1 MALSNQTGAM
11 VVSTGNK
18 PTWKLDI
25 TWAQNSSHIGA
36 KKYLWDWMNEQI
48 EKRLRLKSDAELLA
62 VIESNEGDYT
72 KQAIEVAQR
81 VLTQRSLDQAK
92 VLELARNLMK
102 TKILSYLKSFDV
114 INDTFVLP
122 QSSILT
128 EEEIKS
134 LFSQTFTQWKNEQDG
149 MIPDGWQYVLAA
161 GLG

>member
-1 MALSNQTGAM
+1 
-11 VVSTGNK
+11 
-18 PTWKLDI
+18 
-25 TWAQNSSHIGA
+25 
-36 KKYLWDWMNEQI
+36 MNEQI
-48 EKRLRLKSDAELLA
+48 EKRLRLKSDAELVA

-122 QSSILT
+122 QSSILA